1 MYQVEFTNRAIKN
14 LKKIDSKYQYLIIEK
29 LENLAKSP
37 ENATNIKHLIG
48 TKYNRLRVADY
59 RIIYELQ
66 NDELIVLVIDINHR
80 KDIY

>member
-1 MYQVEFTNRAIKN
+1 MYEIEFTNKAVKN
-14 LKKIDSKYQYLIIEK
+14 LKKIDSKYQSLIIEK
-29 LENLAKSP
+29 LENLAKNPSI
-37 ENATNIKHLIG
+37 ATNIKHLIG

-66 NDELIVLVIDINHR
+66 DNELIILVININHR

>member
-14 LKKIDSKYQYLIIEK
+14 LKKIDSKYQSLIIDK
-29 LENLAKSP
+29 LESLAKNP
-37 ENATNIKHLIG
+37 MTATNIKHLIG

-66 NDELIVLVIDINHR
+66 DAEVIILVIDINHR